1 MDEANALAVA
11 FTTKDPD
18 GNGKDDTYGL
28 SVDKGLWSSLTGYL
42 AGYDA
47 FRGIWVKDAA
57 GNLAYG
63 SVQPAVKPALAAL
76 ADLYKKKAIKQ
87 DFSALPYDKIGEE
100 WAQNRSGMLFA
111 YQGAMLYPL
120 NAAWTTLTSSEYDVL
135 PLPSVKGTPA
145 RFPVPFSVNGY
156 WVARKGFKYPEAIMK
171 MMDMWVE
178 LFYDNRDPE
187 IEKQYIT
194 SPGWFYSYVRA
205 YRATRNIEWGLT
217 VKKALENPASVDW
230 AKEMPVSKVV
240 YDRVAKWR
248 ADGKPRT
255 DATANAWEVHALITA
270 PLMDRYIRENL
281 NVHDEFFSAPTPTM
295 AKRWSTLQDLEL
307 ETFVKIIANEQPV
320 SAFDDFVKKWNELG
334 GQQITDEVNAWRKTV
349 K

>member
-1 MDEANALAVA
+1 MDEANALALA
-11 FTTKDPD
+11 FTTRDPD

-28 SVDKGLWSSLTGYL
+28 SVDKGLWTSLTGYI
-42 AGYDA
+42 AGYDG
-47 FRGIWVKDAA
+47 FRGIWTKDAS
-57 GNLAYG
+57 GKLAYG
-63 SVQPAVKPALAAL
+63 SLQPAVKTALAAL

-135 PLPSVKGTPA
+135 PLPSVTGTPA
-145 RFPVPFSVNGY
+145 RYPVPFSVVGY
-156 WVARKGFKYPEAIMK
+156 WVARKGFKYPEAILK

-217 VKKALENPASVDW
+217 VKRALENPASVDW

-248 ADGKPRT
+248 TDGKPRT
-255 DATANAWEVHALITA
+255 DATANAWEVHANITA
-270 PLMDRYIRENL
+270 PLMDQYIRSNL
-281 NVHDEFFSAPTPTM
+281 YVHDEFFSSPTETM

-307 ETFVKIIANEQPV
+307 ETFVKIVANEQPV

-334 GQQITDEVNAWRKTV
+334 GQQISDEINAWRRTLK
-349 K
+349 